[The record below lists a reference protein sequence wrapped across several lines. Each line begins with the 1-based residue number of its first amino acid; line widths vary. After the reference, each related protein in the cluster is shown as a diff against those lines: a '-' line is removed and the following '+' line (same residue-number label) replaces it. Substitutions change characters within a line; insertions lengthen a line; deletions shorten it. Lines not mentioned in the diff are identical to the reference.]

1 MKKQEEMLVICM
13 EECAELIQAC
23 SKMIRFDEPCD
34 TKQLQ
39 EEIGDVMCMIEIL
52 KDGAQ
57 LRIGTDHHDY
67 CRWILA
73 RLMEDINFNWN
84 DSHPYEWH
92 KRSADWP
99 QTRYEKKALAV
110 GRKSTYLT
118 FQRKPR

>member
-1 MKKQEEMLVICM
+1 VSRAFILFPDPWRKKRHYKRRIVSAGNLTVL
-13 EECAELIQAC
+13 A
-23 SKMIRFDEPCD
+23 
-34 TKQLQ
+34 
-39 EEIGDVMCMIEIL
+39 EIL

-84 DSHPYEWH
+84 DSHPDEWH

-118 FQRKPR
+118 FQREPR